1 LADFTEQ
8 GLRHRDLRPDAIL
21 LRTREPLDL
30 VVTDFGSARLSD
42 FDLEA
47 VAPLQLTRYA
57 APEAIVGTVSAASD
71 WWSLGMILLEQATA
85 GGCFQ
90 GVNEQAFRLHVVTRG
105 IDIPAGIDADVRVLL
120 RGLLARDP
128 LKRWGAS
135 QLFAWLMGELVSA
148 EETPEP
154 LIESGPAI
162 ELNERGY
169 TSPDLFS
176 LAAAGAELGRRAP
189 PVGRE
194 TSSLEASKRPSF
206 WPSPASGCDCGQA
219 RFSSLRT
226 RQKGTQMSA

>member
-176 LAAAGAELGRRAP
+176 LAAAGADNWGA
-189 PVGRE
+189 
-194 TSSLEASKRPSF
+194 
-206 WPSPASGCDCGQA
+206 A
-219 RFSSLRT
+219 RLPLDERLHL
-226 RQKGTQMSA
+226 